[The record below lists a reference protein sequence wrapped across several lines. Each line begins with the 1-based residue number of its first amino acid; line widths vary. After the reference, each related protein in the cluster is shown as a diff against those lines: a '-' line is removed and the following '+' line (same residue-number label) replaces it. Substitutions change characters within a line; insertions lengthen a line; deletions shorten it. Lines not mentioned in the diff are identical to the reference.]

1 LPIWEI
7 ERRIQR
13 VEAKNSSGEPR
24 ELPEAP
30 VGVPD
35 SFSEH
40 VKLMFDLQALA
51 FASDVTR
58 VFALKLGRDAS
69 NPVDPESG
77 FKGAFHSAS
86 HHGEREDRIVD
97 FQRINTYHVSM
108 IPYLL
113 EKLKSTPDAD
123 GSTLLDNS
131 VILYGSPMGD
141 SNLHNHKR
149 CPLFIAGHAGGRLK
163 GGLHIR
169 AADGTPMAN
178 AMLSVLNALCAD
190 QMTEFG
196 DSTAALDLNSAPANP
211 APTAGV

>member
-1 LPIWEI
+1 
-7 ERRIQR
+7 
-13 VEAKNSSGEPR
+13 
-24 ELPEAP
+24 
-30 VGVPD
+30 
-35 SFSEH
+35 
-40 VKLMFDLQALA
+40 
-51 FASDVTR
+51 

-69 NPVDPESG
+69 NRVYPDSG

-131 VILYGSPMGD
+131 VIIYGSPMGD

-149 CPLFIAGHAGGRLK
+149 CPIFIAGHAGGRLK
-163 GGLHIR
+163 GGLHLR
-169 AADGTPMAN
+169 APDGTPMAN
-178 AMLSVLNALCAD
+178 LMLSVMHKLGVD
-190 QMTEFG
+190 DMQQFG
-196 DSTAALDLNSAPANP
+196 DSTGEFDLNQI
-211 APTAGV
+211 